1 MELILRPLENPNDPV
16 WSVIIMVIM
25 SVGLASYAIYYILR
39 LAAKEM
45 EEPLDKTQDLD

>member
-16 WSVIIMVIM
+16 WSVIIMVM
-25 SVGLASYAIYYILR
+25 MCVGLASYVIYYILK